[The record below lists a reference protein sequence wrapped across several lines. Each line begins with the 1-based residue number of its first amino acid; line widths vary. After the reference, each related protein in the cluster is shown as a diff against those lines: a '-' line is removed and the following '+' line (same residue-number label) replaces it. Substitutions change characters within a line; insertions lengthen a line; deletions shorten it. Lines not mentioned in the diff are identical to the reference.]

1 MKKVIVLICVSIS
14 FLVILFFKSD
24 IVNYFKQKNL
34 NKEFAS
40 TVSFFNSISNSF
52 IDIEI
57 DKLDFWS
64 LSDLEN
70 DSIANCD
77 DCIFFRYSELSCKV
91 CIDNSFEII
100 NKILKKN
107 DVLKKVR
114 VLVNYNSPRILEA
127 MVEKN
132 NVEDIIFINTNG
144 YSVINDLDEMQI
156 PYFFTV
162 DENYKINSSLIIIN
176 ELPHRTE
183 TYLDTYKNLFN
194 KR

>member
-1 MKKVIVLICVSIS
+1 MKKAIVFICVSIS

-24 IVNYFKQKNL
+24 IVNHFKQKNL
-34 NKEFAS
+34 TKEFAS

-52 IDIEI
+52 VDTEI
-57 DKLDFWS
+57 KKLDFWS
-64 LSDLEN
+64 LSDLEY
-70 DSIANCD
+70 DSTANCN
-77 DCIFFRYSELSCKV
+77 DCIFFRYSKLNCKACV
-91 CIDNSFEII
+91 DNSFEII

-162 DENYKINSSLIIIN
+162 DENYKINSSLIVIN

>member
-1 MKKVIVLICVSIS
+1 M
-14 FLVILFFKSD
+14 
-24 IVNYFKQKNL
+24 
-34 NKEFAS
+34 
-40 TVSFFNSISNSF
+40 
-52 IDIEI
+52 
-57 DKLDFWS
+57 
-64 LSDLEN
+64 
-70 DSIANCD
+70 
-77 DCIFFRYSELSCKV
+77 
-91 CIDNSFEII
+91 
-100 NKILKKN
+100 
-107 DVLKKVR
+107 
-114 VLVNYNSPRILEA
+114 VNYNSPRILEA

>member
-100 NKILKKN
+100 NKILKK
-107 DVLKKVR
+107 
-114 VLVNYNSPRILEA
+114 
-127 MVEKN
+127 MM
-132 NVEDIIFINTNG
+132 F
-144 YSVINDLDEMQI
+144 
-156 PYFFTV
+156 
-162 DENYKINSSLIIIN
+162 
-176 ELPHRTE
+176 
-183 TYLDTYKNLFN
+183 
-194 KR
+194 